1 MKSKL
6 LNTIPDIPKC
16 TGSFS
21 WLEWLQS
28 IRHIIGRIIDFIE
41 FGDIYRNLRTNR
53 VKKKFQLANAYT
65 AVYERRGEIMYSF
78 TIPWCAPLMFFLSLH
93 FQIKNIF
100 LIQPNYR
107 VARFLCATL
116 KQFMG

>member
-28 IRHIIGRIIDFIE
+28 ARLLIGRIIDVRE
-41 FGDIYRNLRTNR
+41 FGDIYRNWRTNR
-53 VKKKFQLANAYT
+53 VKK
-65 AVYERRGEIMYSF
+65 
-78 TIPWCAPLMFFLSLH
+78 IPVS
-93 FQIKNIF
+93 
-100 LIQPNYR
+100 
-107 VARFLCATL
+107 
-116 KQFMG
+116 